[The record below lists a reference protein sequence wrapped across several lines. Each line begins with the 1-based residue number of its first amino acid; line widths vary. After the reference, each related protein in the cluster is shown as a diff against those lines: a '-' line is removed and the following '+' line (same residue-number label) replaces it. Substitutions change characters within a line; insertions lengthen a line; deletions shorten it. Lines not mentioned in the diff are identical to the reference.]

1 MSQTLFHRGDDYQW
15 PDTFNSSF
23 RFPGG
28 KMVTFELSSR
38 ANGNPYMKASTGAMI
53 YGEKGSL
60 YLSPGDSATLFD
72 EKSKVLKEWKPGGST
87 QVGSLTNPTDGLD
100 LRHMTKF
107 VDCIRAKDTRTN
119 APVEEAVKSTLMPLV
134 ANIAGEIGET
144 IRLDPKTGKLLTK
157 AAAKYWSRE
166 YAKGWGALAYWAPLP
181 FIGPTIWSWR

>member
-166 YAKGWGALAYWAPLP
+166 YAKGWGALA
-181 FIGPTIWSWR
+181 